1 MLILNISFFFASYL
15 AEADPGP
22 PELLNREVI
31 GAFKTKEET
40 KEQKGKY
47 TTVVAVLLVI
57 AFVAPMVQYYWY
69 VRDD

>member
-1 MLILNISFFFASYL
+1 MLYVIPSESV
-15 AEADPGP
+15 ETDPGP
-22 PELLNREVI
+22 PDMSTREVI

-47 TTVVAVLLVI
+47 STVVAVLLVA
-57 AFVAPMVQYYWY
+57 AFVLPMVQYYWY